1 MKTEIISGGRKGA
14 DRWIWSIRG
23 KRVGRK
29 RKRINEADG
38 KFVVKKKQKR
48 ARG

>member
-1 MKTEIISGGRKGA
+1 MRQEG
-14 DRWIWSIRG
+14 
-23 KRVGRK
+23 VGRK